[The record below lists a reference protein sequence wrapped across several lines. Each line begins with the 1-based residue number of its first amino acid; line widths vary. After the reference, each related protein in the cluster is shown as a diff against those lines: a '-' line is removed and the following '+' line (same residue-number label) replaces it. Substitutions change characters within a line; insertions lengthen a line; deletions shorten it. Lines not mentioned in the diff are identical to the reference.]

1 MFDFVRADLRRLLHQ
16 EGGKKVFYPGL
27 LVHLGFHAVLLYRL
41 SRWFYLRHMTPIAVV
56 ISYVS
61 SVLTGA
67 QISARATIG
76 KGFVIYHPQGTVVG
90 ATAVIGENCVLT
102 HGNMIGQRYGGGDR
116 PTIGNNF
123 LAGSG
128 AKILGA
134 IQIGHNVRVGANSVV
149 LSPLPDNATAAG
161 IPATV
166 VKIRQPLSEP
176 HLTR

>member
-1 MFDFVRADLRRLLHQ
+1 VVLAD
-16 EGGKKVFYPGL
+16 G
-27 LVHLGFHAVLLYRL
+27 AVLLYRL
-41 SRWFYLRHMTPIAVV
+41 SRWFQGHRVTPIAVV
-56 ISYVS
+56 ISYIS

-76 KGFVIYHPQGTVVG
+76 KGFVIYHPHGTVIG
-90 ATAVIGENCVLT
+90 ATAVIGENCVLV
-102 HGNMIGQRYGGGDR
+102 HGNLIGQRYGGGDR
-116 PTIGNNF
+116 PTIGDNF
-123 LAGSG
+123 FAGSG

-161 IPATV
+161 IPATI

-176 HLTR
+176 RLIR